1 MIDRVKKETD
11 MMHRH
16 MRILNIVDENGPVG
30 IVKLSD
36 ETGYPRH
43 KIRYSLRVL
52 EQEELIEPTN
62 KGAKVTGEMKD
73 FKSKVNDEVD
83 ELIDM
88 LEDFKFEG

>member
-1 MIDRVKKETD
+1 MIDRVKKEAD

-16 MRILNIVDENGPVG
+16 MKVLNIVDKNGPVG

-52 EQEELIEPTN
+52 EEEELIEPTN
-62 KGAKVTGEMKD
+62 KGARVTDEAKN
-73 FKSKVNDEVD
+73 FKKEVNEEVD
-83 ELIDM
+83 DLIGT
-88 LEDFKFEG
+88 LEEFKFD

>member
-1 MIDRVKKETD
+1 MIDRVKKEAD

-16 MRILNIVDENGPVG
+16 MKVLNIVDKNGPVG

-52 EQEELIEPTN
+52 EEEELIEPTN
-62 KGAKVTGEMKD
+62 KGARVTDEAKD
-73 FKSKVNDEVD
+73 FKKEVNEEVD
-83 ELIDM
+83 DLIDT
-88 LEDFKFEG
+88 LEGFKFED